1 MTKEKTFLYRLRV
14 DRQIELLRMR
24 KKNLGT
30 TEKIIELLEKYLLDN
45 NKSSFKDLL
54 EQHLFF
60 NNYSNLFY
68 DRLFNL
74 DPSDKKS
81 IINKI
86 SNWFKNFSVEG
97 LRVISIDLEKYLM
110 K

>member
-1 MTKEKTFLYRLRV
+1 MTKEKIFIYRLRV

-24 KKNLGT
+24 KKNLST

-45 NKSSFKDLL
+45 NKSSFKNLL

-60 NNYSNLFY
+60 NSYSNLFY

-74 DPSDKKS
+74 DPSEKKIKMDKLKKWF
-81 IINKI
+81 NK
-86 SNWFKNFSVEG
+86 FTVDA
-97 LRVISIDLEKYLM
+97 LRSISIDLEKHL
-110 K
+110 

>member
-1 MTKEKTFLYRLRV
+1 MTKEKIFLHNLEV

-45 NKSSFKDLL
+45 NKSSFKNLL

-60 NNYSNLFY
+60 NSYSKEFY

-74 DPSDKKS
+74 DPTEKKS
-81 IINKI
+81 KMDKFKKWFNK
-86 SNWFKNFSVEG
+86 FSVDA
-97 LRVISIDLEKYLM
+97 LRSISIDLEKHL
-110 K
+110 